1 MQTLPSQPKVFYSLR
16 KTDLD
21 RPDNV
26 VRPPPLND
34 APRPFYEFAR
44 SAGEPYD
51 PPPRL
56 WPYQS
61 GQLPPPLPPSS
72 QLQQLPP
79 PLPHGVMR
87 QDFLGSDETK
97 FYAIERR
104 SDLMRRPMDG
114 ADYRLFA
121 INRPPPNM
129 RPPSPPPTKPLK
141 DNVKR
146 QPRMYAIRK
155 PMSMAA
161 EVYEEPESR
170 IIEYRRVGTPASEQV
185 QRIRSMPPEPIVRAS
200 TPPPPLPPPPS
211 NYAPMQQ
218 LRSSSPAYMRP
229 LSPPV
234 YTRALPPPPPPAPSV
249 SLSLLQPF
257 PLKMFSHLLSNLSIA
272 LILLYYCNNIHNKK
286 ILFYLEVLQRT
297 ISKHKRS
304 RKCFFWRYLI

>member
-1 MQTLPSQPKVFYSLR
+1 MQTLPSQPKEFYSLR

-21 RPDNV
+21 RPENV
-26 VRPPPLND
+26 IRPPPISD

-61 GQLPPPLPPSS
+61 GQLPPPPPS
-72 QLQQLPP
+72 QLQALPP

-87 QDFLGSDETK
+87 QEFLGNDETK

-104 SDLMRRPMDG
+104 SDMMRRPVD
-114 ADYRLFA
+114 APDYRLFA

-129 RPPSPPPTKPLK
+129 RPPTPPPTKPLK

-170 IIEYRRVGTPASEQV
+170 IIEYRRVGTPATEQV
-185 QRIRSMPPEPIVRAS
+185 QRIRNMPPEPIVRAS
-200 TPPPPLPPPPS
+200 TPPPPQLV
-211 NYAPMQQ
+211 PMHH
-218 LRSSSPAYMRP
+218 RSSSPTYMRP

-234 YTRALPPPPPPAPSV
+234 YTRALPPPPQPAPIV
-249 SLSLLQPF
+249 SFNPF
-257 PLKMFSHLLSNLSIA
+257 PLSSSLHLA
-272 LILLYYCNNIHNKK
+272 
-286 ILFYLEVLQRT
+286 
-297 ISKHKRS
+297 
-304 RKCFFWRYLI
+304 